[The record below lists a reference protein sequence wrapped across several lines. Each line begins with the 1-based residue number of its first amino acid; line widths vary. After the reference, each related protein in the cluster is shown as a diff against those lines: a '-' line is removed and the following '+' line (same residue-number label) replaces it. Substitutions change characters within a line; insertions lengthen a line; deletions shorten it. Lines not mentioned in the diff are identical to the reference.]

1 MITPQLCDVFASTG
15 GPHHY
20 AASYSCVHYVKW
32 SSGHRCVAWWTESRD
47 SLMHT
52 ELYWALD
59 PITIICRYGI
69 LFQLFKAWE
78 VLKRFNHTHMCCKLP
93 LITIIIICS
102 LQNLICIIVF
112 AVINMTYCVYVFY
125 TVLTPVAVASVPAL
139 VTLLVHHGGCRDLG
153 DPNTHYKI
161 NIHTWRKETV
171 TIA

>member
-47 SLMHT
+47 LLMHT

-102 LQNLICIIVF
+102 LQSHFNMVHVWIFYWYCDGAIV
-112 AVINMTYCVYVFY
+112 ANGHGTDGPS
-125 TVLTPVAVASVPAL
+125 TAL
-139 VTLLVHHGGCRDLG
+139 QHACQVHVH
-153 DPNTHYKI
+153 K
-161 NIHTWRKETV
+161 K
-171 TIA
+171 